1 MQKITYSL
9 LIFTALI
16 LSACS
21 EDSQEGGKKD
31 NKAPQVASE
40 ESTPENNTAELELVW
55 ETQGFNNPESVIY
68 DASSDVLF
76 VSNVNGSPVDKV
88 GNGYISKVLLDG
100 TMLRK
105 QWVVG
110 LNAPKGL
117 AIYEGTLYVAD
128 IDTLVAIDIASGTI
142 NNSYKVEDAKFLNDV
157 TAGEDGRIFVSDMVL
172 NRIHCLCDDQF
183 SIWLESPELENPN
196 GLHPEGDHLILGAW
210 GVMTEGFATEVPG
223 HLKSISIKDKSITSL
238 GGIPIG
244 NLDGVESDGN
254 DGYYVTDWM
263 TGKLYQID
271 KAGNA
276 TLLLELEQGMADHE
290 VILEK
295 NLILLPMMKNDKVL
309 AYKIK

>member
-40 ESTPENNTAELELVW
+40 ESTHGNNTAELELVW

-142 NNSYKVEDAKFLNDV
+142 NNNYKVEDAKFLNDV

-196 GLHPEGDHLILGAW
+196 GLHAEGDHLILGAW

>member
-40 ESTPENNTAELELVW
+40 ESTHGNNTAELELVW

-142 NNSYKVEDAKFLNDV
+142 NNNYKVEDAKFLNDV